1 MLKFVS
7 TRGSTPVPLEEV
19 LFRGLAPDGGLYMPT
34 SIPSLAGSPDSEDQD
49 FRVTAAWASSRL
61 FSAQLGETEAI
72 RLALETLSFP
82 VPLVEVS
89 PGFHVLELFHGP
101 THAFKDV
108 GGQFMAGLMQYVG
121 SPNSDKRTTTILV
134 ATSGDTGGAVA
145 RAFHDR
151 PKTRV
156 VVLFPDEG
164 ISLQQRRQ
172 MSTLGDNILAISVAG
187 TFDHCQELVKE
198 AFASDILRDRY
209 CLTSANSI
217 NLGRLLPQ
225 MFYYLHA
232 TRLLSPTPALFAVPS
247 GNLGNLCAGLLA
259 HIAGMPALGF
269 LSAMNANDV
278 FGRFLATGNLSEQP
292 SVPTVSSAM
301 DVGKPSN
308 LERIRWLFRE
318 TPDQMNHI
326 IRGASIDD
334 SETRRCITE
343 VYEETGYVLDPHS
356 AVAYRVAQQHHNL
369 AVGPTVVLA
378 TAHPAKF
385 PGVVETAIGSKVEPP
400 QELLSVMKRK
410 ELFSEIKPTLQ
421 ELEALLDETILDD

>member
-1 MLKFVS
+1 MLRFVS
-7 TRGSTPVPLEEV
+7 TRGGTPAPLEEV

-34 SIPSLAGSPDSEDQD
+34 SMPSLADNPDLEDQD
-49 FRVTAAWASSRL
+49 FRVTAAWASSCL
-61 FSAQLGETEAI
+61 FSAQMGETEAI
-72 RLALETLSFP
+72 RLALETLDFP
-82 VPLVEVS
+82 VPLIEVS

-121 SPNSDKRTTTILV
+121 SPNSEGRTTTILV

-145 RAFHDR
+145 KAFHGR
-151 PKTRV
+151 PKTQV

-198 AFASDILRDRY
+198 AFASDRLRDKY

-232 TRLLSPTPALFAVPS
+232 TRLLRPTPAFFAVPS

-259 HIAGMPALGF
+259 YVAGMPALGF
-269 LSAMNANDV
+269 LSAMNANDA
-278 FGRFLATGNLSEQP
+278 FGRFLATGDLSEQP
-292 SVPTVSSAM
+292 SVQTVSSAM

-308 LERIRWLFRE
+308 LDCLTGQQRMQEL
-318 TPDQMNHI
+318 
-326 IRGASIDD
+326 AS
-334 SETRRCITE
+334 
-343 VYEETGYVLDPHS
+343 G
-356 AVAYRVAQQHHNL
+356 VAWH
-369 AVGPTVVLA
+369 
-378 TAHPAKF
+378 
-385 PGVVETAIGSKVEPP
+385 EGSKT
-400 QELLSVMKRK
+400 
-410 ELFSEIKPTLQ
+410 F
-421 ELEALLDETILDD
+421 EAGVDRG

>member
-1 MLKFVS
+1 MLRFVS
-7 TRGSTPVPLEEV
+7 TRDTTSVPLEEV
-19 LFRGLAPDGGLYMPT
+19 LFGGLAPDGGLYMPT
-34 SIPSLAGSPDSEDQD
+34 SIPSLGGNPDSEEQE
-49 FRVTAAWASSRL
+49 FRATAAWASSRL
-61 FSAQLGETEAI
+61 FSAQMGETEAM
-72 RLALETLSFP
+72 RLALETLDFP
-82 VPLVEVS
+82 VPLIEVS

-121 SPNSDKRTTTILV
+121 SPNLDGRTTTILV

-145 RAFHDR
+145 KAFHGR
-151 PKTRV
+151 PKTQV

-198 AFASDILRDRY
+198 AFASARLRDKY

-232 TRLLSPTPALFAVPS
+232 TRLLRPTPAFFAVPS

-259 HIAGMPALGF
+259 YVAGMPALGF
-269 LSAMNANDV
+269 LSAMNANDA

-292 SVPTVSSAM
+292 SVQTVSSAM

-318 TPDQMNHI
+318 NPDQLNQI

-334 SETRRCITE
+334 SETCRCITE
-343 VYEETGYVLDPHS
+343 VYEETGYILDPHS
-356 AVAYRVAQQHHNL
+356 AVAYRVAQQHHDL
-369 AVGPTVVLA
+369 EVGPTVVLA

-410 ELFSEIKPTLQ
+410 ELFSEINPTLQ
-421 ELEALLDETILDD
+421 QLETLMDEIILDD

>member
-1 MLKFVS
+1 MLRFIS
-7 TRGSTPVPLEEV
+7 TRGSIPVPLEKV

-34 SIPSLAGSPDSEDQD
+34 SIPSLAGNPDSEEQD

-72 RLALETLSFP
+72 RLALETLDFP
-82 VPLVEVS
+82 VPLVEVH
-89 PGFHVLELFHGP
+89 PGIHVLELFRGP

-108 GGQFMAGLMQYVG
+108 GGQFMAGLMQYIG
-121 SPNSDKRTTTILV
+121 SSNSDKRTTTILV

-145 RAFHDR
+145 RAFHGR

-172 MSTLGDNILAISVAG
+172 MSTLGDNVLAIAVAG

-198 AFASDILRDRY
+198 AFASDTLRDRY
-209 CLTSANSI
+209 CLTSGNSI

-232 TRLLSPTPALFAVPS
+232 TRLLSPAPAFFAVPS

-259 HIAGMPALGF
+259 HIAGMPARGF
-269 LSAMNANDV
+269 LSGMNANDA
-278 FGRFLATGNLSEQP
+278 FGRFLATGNLSERP
-292 SVPTVSSAM
+292 SVPTISSAM

-318 TPDQMNHI
+318 HPNQMKDI
-326 IRGASIDD
+326 IRSASIND

-343 VYEETGYVLDPHS
+343 VYEETGYILDPHS
-356 AVAYRVAQQHHNL
+356 AVAYWVARRHHDL
-369 AVGPTVVLA
+369 EVGPSVVLA

-385 PGVVETAIGSKVEPP
+385 PGVVETAINSKVEPP
-400 QELLSVMKRK
+400 QELLSVMTRK

-421 ELEALLDETILDD
+421 ELEALLDEIILDD

>member
-1 MLKFVS
+1 MLRFVS
-7 TRGSTPVPLEEV
+7 TRDSTSVPLEEV

-34 SIPSLAGSPDSEDQD
+34 SIPSLAGNPNSEEQE

-61 FSAQLGETEAI
+61 FSTQLGETKAI
-72 RLALETLSFP
+72 RLALETLDFP
-82 VPLVEVS
+82 IPLVEVS
-89 PGFHVLELFHGP
+89 PGIHVLELFHGP

-121 SPNSDKRTTTILV
+121 SPNSEKRTTTILV

-145 RAFHDR
+145 RAFHGR

-164 ISLQQRRQ
+164 VSLQQRCQ
-172 MSTLGDNILAISVAG
+172 MSTLGDNVFAIAVAG
-187 TFDHCQELVKE
+187 TFDDCQELVKE
-198 AFASDILRDRY
+198 AFASETLRDRY

-232 TRLLSPTPALFAVPS
+232 TRLLSQTPAFFAVPS

-259 HIAGMPALGF
+259 HTAGMPALGF
-269 LSAMNANDV
+269 LSAMNVNDAL
-278 FGRFLATGNLSEQP
+278 GRFMATGNLSEEP

-318 TPDQMNHI
+318 NPNQLNDI
-326 IRGASIDD
+326 VRCASIDD

-343 VYEETGYVLDPHS
+343 VHEQTGYVLDPHS
-356 AVAYRVAQQHHNL
+356 AVAYHVAKQHHDL
-369 AVGPTVVLA
+369 EAGPTVVLA

-385 PGVVETAIGSKVEPP
+385 PDVVETAISSKVEPP
-400 QELLSVMKRK
+400 QELLAVMKRK
-410 ELFSEIKPTLQ
+410 ELFSEIKPTLR